1 MNHQGMW
8 KYLNVVAEVDKDS
21 VPGLCRKYVGEL
33 DSLCLGSGVS
43 AKLSAVTD
51 QAVVLF
57 ATRFCSAQTIY

>member
-1 MNHQGMW
+1 M
-8 KYLNVVAEVDKDS
+8 NVVAEVDKDS
-21 VPGLCRKYVGEL
+21 VAGCVGSFVGEL

-57 ATRFCSAQTIY
+57 ATRFC